1 MKVCKDWDSIPD
13 LCKSCIAKE
22 KAKWY
27 DKSCKYCST
36 TIRVNREWDK
46 APDMCKP
53 CLEKERKKWY
63 EVSCE
68 CCSSK
73 ISVNRDWDNPPKIC
87 KSCLYRYSAKD
98 KSCEQCGHSFKLTT
112 KLQIRCHQ
120 NGWSLPTICPECK
133 SDALL
138 IRGAIGSLRD
148 QFPFA
153 LETTIEKRGFIITD
167 KVAVVRNKK
176 TREIV
181 AEVKMDTQGFFFVE
195 RIAVATNFKTKEKIS
210 KTFES
215 VDGFFFPERTATTR
229 NHKSNE
235 DTHKTKIVEEGFL
248 FPKHYAETR
257 STEKDNDTVIRSKE
271 NTRGFIFKEKYT
283 DTNK

>member
-1 MKVCKDWDSIPD
+1 MKINREWDHAPD
-13 LCKSCIAKE
+13 LCKPCVAKE
-22 KAKWY
+22 KA
-27 DKSCKYCST
+27 
-36 TIRVNREWDK
+36 
-46 APDMCKP
+46 
-53 CLEKERKKWY
+53 KWY

-73 ISVNRDWDNPPKIC
+73 ITVNKDWDNPPKIC
-87 KSCLYRYSAKD
+87 KGCFSRYALKE
-98 KSCEQCGHSFKLTT
+98 KSCEQCGKGFRLTT

-120 NGWSLPTICPECK
+120 NGWSLPSICPECK
-133 SDALL
+133 NDALL

-153 LETTIEKRGFIITD
+153 LETTIEQRGFIFTD
-167 KVAVVRNKK
+167 KVAVVRSKK
-176 TREIV
+176 TGEIV

-229 NHKSNE
+229 NYDSNE
-235 DTHKTKIVEEGFL
+235 NTHKTKIVEEGFF
-248 FPKHYAETR
+248 FPKHFAETR
-257 STEKDNDTVIRSKE
+257 RIDEDSTVIRSKE
-271 NTRGFIFKEKYT
+271 GSRGFIFKKKYT
-283 DTNK
+283 DTDKKRD